1 MKSPVDVYRLHNL
14 PALTASEKEAK
25 KKEKKPTKAKKSQKK
40 TKKNG
45 KTPSSEEATAT
56 IDEKETTTTTILSEV
71 DAESG
76 TMAEDA
82 VAQLRGRKSWGD
94 KSVANMLASIESR
107 RTLPMHK

>member
-1 MKSPVDVYRLHNL
+1 LLKSPVDVYRLHNL

-25 KKEKKPTKAKKSQKK
+25 KKKTTSTKTKKSQ
-40 TKKNG
+40 TKKNKNG
-45 KTPSSEEATAT
+45 KIAPSEEAIVPNDEAVLSAE
-56 IDEKETTTTTILSEV
+56 IDT
-71 DAESG
+71 ESG
-76 TMAEDA
+76 TMTKDA